1 MYSKDYRK
9 QAVAYKDKGHSFNE
23 LKEAFG
29 IPPETYYIWKE
40 RLENGYY
47 DIKIVRERKRKID
60 KAELKRAIAE
70 KPDAYLRELAEKFEC
85 SETAVFYALEKLKIT
100 RKKSLLPITK
110 SPRRNVRSIKHG

>member
-1 MYSKDYRK
+1 MT
-9 QAVAYKDKGHSFNE
+9 E

-40 RLENGYY
+40 RLESGYY

-60 KAELKRAIAE
+60 KDELKRAIAE

-85 SETAVFYALEKLKIT
+85 TETAVFYALEKLKIT

-110 SPRRNVRSIKHG
+110 SPRKNVRSIKHG